1 MSDFRVASRYARS
14 VFDLSIE
21 LKMVDKVYVDML
33 LVEQVCTDNRKLV
46 TLLKNPIVRYDFKL
60 RILHKI
66 FEKHIDK
73 LTVKFFDLICRK
85 NRASILPEVSKV
97 FVMLFHDH
105 KGIVRADIASA
116 VELSDAI
123 KKDFEGIV
131 AKATG
136 KKVEL
141 ETSIDESLLG
151 GYVLRIGDKQIDDTL
166 KSKLNNLRRELKS
179 RP

>member
-14 VFDLSIE
+14 VFNLAIE
-21 LKMVDKVYVDML
+21 LKKVDKVYADML
-33 LVEQVCTDNRKLV
+33 LLDQVCKDNRGLV

-60 RILHKI
+60 RVLHRV
-66 FEKHIDK
+66 FEKHVDE
-73 LTVKFFDLICRK
+73 LTIRFFNLICRK
-85 NRASILPEVSKV
+85 NRSSILPSVSGV
-97 FVMLFHDH
+97 FVQLFHDY
-105 KGIVRADIASA
+105 KGIVKADISSA
-116 VELSDAI
+116 VKLSAAI
-123 KKDFEGIV
+123 QKDFENIV

-141 ETSIDESLLG
+141 ESTVDESLLG
-151 GYVLRIGDKQIDDTL
+151 GYVLKVGDNQVDNSL

>member
-21 LKMVDKVYVDML
+21 LKKVDKVYADML
-33 LVEQVCTDNRKLV
+33 VLDQVCKDNRNLV
-46 TLLKNPIVRYDFKL
+46 TLLKNPIVRYDYKL
-60 RILHKI
+60 RVLHNV
-66 FEKHIDK
+66 FEKHVDE
-73 LTVKFFDLICRK
+73 LTIRFFDLICRK
-85 NRASILPEVSKV
+85 NRSSILPETSKV
-97 FVMLFHDH
+97 FVMLYHDF
-105 KGIVRADIASA
+105 KGIVKADVTSA
-116 VELSDAI
+116 VKLSAAI
-123 KKDFEGIV
+123 KKDFENLV

-141 ETSIDESLLG
+141 DAIVDESLLG
-151 GYVLRIGDKQIDDTL
+151 GYVLKIGDNQIDNSL